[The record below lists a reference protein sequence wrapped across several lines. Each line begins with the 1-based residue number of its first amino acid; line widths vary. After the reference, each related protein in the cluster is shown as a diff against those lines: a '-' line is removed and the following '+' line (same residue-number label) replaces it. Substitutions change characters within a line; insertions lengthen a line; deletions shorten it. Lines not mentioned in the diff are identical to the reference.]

1 MNELLARGVAF
12 LNGLIAFVIIVVGTM
27 SGTMELHLRVLDF
40 VTGAILGFI
49 VALIVRGLIALFIE
63 MHDELIKIHRTLE
76 QSGSN
81 AG

>member
-1 MNELLARGVAF
+1 MNKLLAQALPF
-12 LNGLIAFVIIVVGTM
+12 PNGLIAFVIIVIGTIL
-27 SGTMELHLRVLDF
+27 GTVELHVLGL

-49 VALIVRGLIALFIE
+49 VALIVCGLIALFIE
-63 MHDELIKIHRTLE
+63 MHNELVKIRTALE